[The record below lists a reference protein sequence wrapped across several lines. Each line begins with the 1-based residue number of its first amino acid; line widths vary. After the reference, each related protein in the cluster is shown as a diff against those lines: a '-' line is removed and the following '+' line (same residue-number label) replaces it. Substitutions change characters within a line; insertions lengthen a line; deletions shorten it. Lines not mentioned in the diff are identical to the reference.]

1 MSIPR
6 LSITT
11 CALAL
16 YAIMPLGA
24 QAPARVMGAPYH
36 NASRAFIDVMIPHHE
51 MALMMSQHAIE
62 AARSDSVKA
71 LARATL
77 EQQQKEIADLK
88 AARRTLFGSDSTRGS
103 MMPGMMPMMT
113 RMMAMQRDS
122 GMMGMPHDS
131 GMMGQMMADFDRMF
145 LQHMIS
151 HYQEG
156 IDIALLAEQSQAAAR
171 VKELAAKSRESQE
184 RDLARMRR
192 LLAKLPA
199 RASGP
204 ARKP

>member
-6 LSITT
+6 IRITT

-36 NASRAFIDVMIPHHE
+36 NASRAFIDLMIPHHE
-51 MALMMSQHAIE
+51 MALMMSQHAID

-71 LARATL
+71 LAKDMLDR
-77 EQQQKEIADLK
+77 QRKELADLK
-88 AARRTLFGSDSTRGS
+88 AARRALFGSDSTRAS
-103 MMPGMMPMMT
+103 MMEGMMPMMT
-113 RMMAMQRDS
+113 Q
-122 GMMGMPHDS
+122 MMGMQHDS
-131 GMMGQMMADFDRMF
+131 AMTGRMMGQMMADFDRMF
-145 LQHMIS
+145 LQHMVS
-151 HYQEG
+151 HHQEG
-156 IDIALLAEQSQAAAR
+156 IDIALLAEHSQAAAQ
-171 VKELAAKSRESQE
+171 VKALAVKSRESQE

-199 RASGP
+199 PASGQP
-204 ARKP
+204 QRKP